1 MSLPIHVEAYSG
13 YKAKQRPR
21 QFTLDEH
28 QLRRILGAATGKRGP
43 YEFMLTEPARCPTCK
58 HRITEKTL
66 IDREE
71 IGTC

>member
-1 MSLPIHVEAYSG
+1 MGCSWLITQGWAHM
-13 YKAKQRPR
+13 
-21 QFTLDEH
+21 FTWG